1 MKRIT
6 LLFTILFM
14 MASTVSAQQ
23 LVKKRVGRYT
33 ESGKTVVA
41 EANTMLAI
49 DLTIRY
55 EEFVKGPYARYAQKL
70 LGSRASQVDF
80 VEYEIVGAEVSVA
93 ADGYYLADSDADGA
107 IDKLPIGLEF
117 PEVLPDKMSSQM
129 LGAEQAAQKAAE
141 TLIDLRNVRLELVS
155 GEYGDGVYGAG
166 LEAALNEIDKLEK
179 SYMELFFGKSEV
191 RILKKRLYIPVDAE
205 RKSQVVARFNAEQG
219 LLGVDNLDGDIVMAT
234 IYPSEMEYPQ
244 SNDKGK
250 VMYRYANN
258 ATVIISLGQQ
268 VLTSR
273 VLPIYE
279 FGKTICY

>member
-23 LVKKRVGRYT
+23 LVKKRVGRYK

-117 PEVLPDKMSSQM
+117 PEVLPDKMSSEM

-141 TLIDLRNVRLELVS
+141 TLIDLRNVRLELVC

-166 LEAALNEIDKLEK
+166 LEAALSEIDKLEK

-219 LLGVDNLDGDIVMAT
+219 LLGIDNLDGDIVMAT

>member
-1 MKRIT
+1 
-6 LLFTILFM
+6 
-14 MASTVSAQQ
+14 
-23 LVKKRVGRYT
+23 
-33 ESGKTVVA
+33 
-41 EANTMLAI
+41 MLAI

-141 TLIDLRNVRLELVS
+141 TLIDLRNVRLELVC

-166 LEAALNEIDKLEK
+166 LEAALSEIDKFEK

-219 LLGVDNLDGDIVMAT
+219 LLGIDNLDGDIVMAT
-234 IYPSEMEYPQ
+234 IYPSEMEYPK